1 MKRFLWILL
10 YLAFLGTAVLV
21 SCRKESDEELLADDS
36 DLLSK
41 SSDEGETASQEE
53 TKTTGDPKESET
65 VSESNSGTTES
76 GPKQEDPEHSLD
88 CDQGISREAL
98 ERYRVL
104 AQDSQAVYYLSDS
117 EKANNQYWSV
127 SEGRLT
133 VSQTSPV
140 FIWRGDKATGESAP
154 ICQKEGC
161 THKDKDCDAAFYADG
176 ILGLSLYD
184 GEFYWAVLE
193 TGKDHEDGIG
203 VYRMRK
209 DGTGRAF
216 LGAVPMYAFGFSEDM
231 FTSEWTMENRWE
243 FPDIYFHRGYLY
255 IVTKILHFRED
266 RFAGGMNVNTL
277 KLSVYAVS
285 LQDFH
290 ESHELFSGEFE
301 EYYFCTTELCF
312 DEEEAVLAVWEQYA
326 DEETGRVDYRVL
338 PPRLSVYRMGL
349 GLPRAKLLYQ
359 GSDPNAYP
367 SLFVKDGRALLLMS
381 VRDTAGNSEAF
392 YSETALFEVDEEFAS
407 LRKLLSIG
415 SGSIR
420 FANGYLIGIEN
431 SYSAASDSGDS
442 VRLHIYDLYGQE
454 LHAFAFDPDRV
465 TVTEDEPGSPYPNI
479 CISDADAF
487 YGYNPQ
493 LRFAEE
499 KGFFYMVPLTG
510 SEVILFEPE
519 GSEE

>member
-10 YLAFLGTAVLV
+10 CLAFLGTAVLV

-243 FPDIYFHRGYLY
+243 FPDIYFHRG
-255 IVTKILHFRED
+255 
-266 RFAGGMNVNTL
+266 
-277 KLSVYAVS
+277 
-285 LQDFH
+285 
-290 ESHELFSGEFE
+290 
-301 EYYFCTTELCF
+301 
-312 DEEEAVLAVWEQYA
+312 
-326 DEETGRVDYRVL
+326 
-338 PPRLSVYRMGL
+338 
-349 GLPRAKLLYQ
+349 
-359 GSDPNAYP
+359 
-367 SLFVKDGRALLLMS
+367 
-381 VRDTAGNSEAF
+381 
-392 YSETALFEVDEEFAS
+392 
-407 LRKLLSIG
+407 
-415 SGSIR
+415 
-420 FANGYLIGIEN
+420 
-431 SYSAASDSGDS
+431 
-442 VRLHIYDLYGQE
+442 
-454 LHAFAFDPDRV
+454 
-465 TVTEDEPGSPYPNI
+465 
-479 CISDADAF
+479 
-487 YGYNPQ
+487 
-493 LRFAEE
+493 
-499 KGFFYMVPLTG
+499 
-510 SEVILFEPE
+510 
-519 GSEE
+519 